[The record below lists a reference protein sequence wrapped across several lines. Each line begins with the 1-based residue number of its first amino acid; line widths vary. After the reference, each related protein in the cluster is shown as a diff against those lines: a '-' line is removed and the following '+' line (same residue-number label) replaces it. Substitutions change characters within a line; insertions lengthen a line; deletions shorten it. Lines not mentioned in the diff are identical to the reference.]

1 MQKEYLSAL
10 QPLNYASLTQEQ
22 SDQLREVEKKFS
34 ADTNKDVYFMVM
46 EK

>member
-10 QPLNYASLTQEQ
+10 QPLNYASLTPEQ
-22 SDQLREVEKKFS
+22 SDQLRAVEKKFNT
-34 ADTNKDVYFMVM
+34 DTSKDVYFMVM